1 MNFHGN
7 YTESFLNSFL
17 DLLQGWKVVMLESYY
32 LYNGIDFNISTPDSY
47 RGQHYNVST
56 IKMIEKHLLILNSQ
70 QIDQKITRMA
80 YQILED
86 NFDETEVIIAGIL
99 PSGGKVAERLKAILD
114 EIAPFKST
122 LIGIELDKDSSR
134 LQARFDFDLE
144 ICSNKVVILVDDV
157 LNSGKTLAYGFGV
170 FRDVPL
176 KKLRTAV
183 LIDRNHKRFPMT
195 TDFAGMALSTV
206 LKEHVDVI
214 LDTEGEEDAVYLR

>member
-1 MNFHGN
+1 M
-7 YTESFLNSFL
+7 T
-17 DLLQGWKVVMLESYY
+17 
-32 LYNGIDFNISTPDSY
+32 
-47 RGQHYNVST
+47 
-56 IKMIEKHLLILNSQ
+56 EKHLLILNSQ
-70 QIDQKITRMA
+70 QIDQKLTRMA

-86 NFDETEVIIAGIL
+86 NFDETEIVIAGIL
-99 PSGGKVAERLKAILD
+99 PSGGRVAERLKMILD

-122 LIGIELDKDSSR
+122 LIGIELDKDSSK
-134 LQARFDFDLE
+134 LQARFDFDLA

-157 LNSGKTLAYGFGV
+157 LNSGKTIAYGFGV

-206 LKEHVDVI
+206 LKEHVEVI
-214 LDTEGEEDAVYLR
+214 LDMEGEEDAVYLR